1 MLRMGEKRRSTCE
14 HVYAVSAMIGIR
26 TLLLTIAGK
35 YSVNQVI
42 LLQFQLI
49 IEHDA
54 PKKNDMSGN

>member
-1 MLRMGEKRRSTCE
+1 M
-14 HVYAVSAMIGIR
+14 YAVSAMIGIR

-42 LLQFQLI
+42 LLQFQSI

-54 PKKNDMSGN
+54 PKKDDMSGNW